1 MSYLKRSLILIVI
14 LLISGCKGK
23 VGFVWASVGVMGL
36 DIMLI
41 PIAYIFGSD
50 VKYIDGAIVIKGG
63 TLGDTLPTMMLSGQ
77 GITLGNAIFL
87 TDSANEATLYHE
99 LQHIKQYRYWW
110 GPAFLPAYVV
120 DYVAQTIKYGW
131 GTNAAY
137 CHIWFEEEAYKAEE
151 QKFPPPPGETYSE
164 AYDCTY

>member
-1 MSYLKRSLILIVI
+1 MV
-14 LLISGCKGK
+14 
-23 VGFVWASVGVMGL
+23 VFVWASVGVMGM
-36 DIMLI
+36 DIILTGL
-41 PIAYIFGSD
+41 AYITGPA
-50 VKYIDGAIVIKGG
+50 VEYVDGAIVIRGG
-63 TLGDTLPTMMLSGQ
+63 WIGNGLTSSGT

-87 TDSANEATLYHE
+87 HDNADEATLYHE
-99 LQHIKQYRYWW
+99 FQHIKQYRYWW

-137 CHIWFEEEAYKAEE
+137 CHIWFEEEEYKAEE